1 MIEELRQRIIAA
13 LTDIG
18 IETSHVHIDRPKQAQ
33 HGHLATN
40 APLVFAKQ
48 LKKPPMEIANALRER
63 IQLDAGIVAEI
74 ESVEPG
80 FLNFTLAD
88 GYLQRNLIT
97 ILHSREKYGG
107 TELGQG
113 KRALVEFVSANPT
126 GPLTVGHG
134 RGAILGDIVSNILI
148 WNGFQVEREYYYND
162 AGRQMRLLGE
172 SVRARYLEALGKQ
185 TSFPE
190 DGYEGEYIRKIAESL
205 KAEQGD
211 ALKGQTDVQPFT
223 EMAEKAIFEDING
236 TLKDLG
242 ITFDHYFNE
251 RSLYETGNLNKTVAV
266 LEEKDLIYKK
276 DGATWLKATALGR
289 GEDRVL
295 IKSTGEPTY
304 RLPDIAYHKDKVE
317 RGYDLIVD
325 IFGADHQDTYPD
337 VLAGVQGLGHDTEHI
352 KVLIH
357 QFVTLTRGGQQVKMS
372 TRKATFVTLDEL
384 ISDVGRDVVR
394 YFFIMRGMGTHLQ
407 FDLDLAKDTSD
418 ENPVYYLQYAHARMV
433 NIGKRAEAFG
443 YAIKPDSAPLDLL
456 GLPEERAVMVLLWWF
471 QEVVGQAYQTLEPQ
485 TIANYLQELAAA
497 YHRLY
502 TVARVVTEDTN
513 MSAARLV
520 LTEACR
526 QTMANGLT
534 ILGIS
539 APERM

>member
-1 MIEELRQRIIAA
+1 MIEILRQSIISA
-13 LTDIG
+13 LAELDVKTDD
-18 IETSHVHIDRPKQAQ
+18 VQLDRPKQVQ

-40 APLVFAKQ
+40 APLVFARQ
-48 LKKPPMEIANALRER
+48 LKKSPLEIADALRER
-63 IQLDAGIVAEI
+63 IQLDPSVVAGI
-74 ESVEPG
+74 ESVPPG

-88 GYLQRNLIT
+88 DFLRQNLVT
-97 ILHSREKYGG
+97 ILRAGENYGRSESG
-107 TELGQG
+107 RD

-134 RGAILGDIVSNILI
+134 RGAILGDIVSNILT
-148 WNGFQVEREYYYND
+148 WNGYRVEREYYYND

-172 SVRARYLEALGKQ
+172 SVRARYLEAMGGKPA
-185 TSFPE
+185 FPE
-190 DGYEGEYIRKIAESL
+190 DGYEGEYIRDIADNL

-211 ALKGQTDVQPFT
+211 ALKDQTDPGLFT
-223 EMAEKAIFEDING
+223 EAAEKAIFEDINQ
-236 TLKDLG
+236 TLESLG
-242 ITFDHYFNE
+242 ITFDLYFNE
-251 RSLYETGNLNKTVAV
+251 RSLYESGNLDKTVAA
-266 LEEKDLIYKK
+266 LDEKGLVFKK
-276 DGATWLKATALGR
+276 DGATWFKATVLGR
-289 GEDRVL
+289 DEDRVL

-337 VLAGVQGLGHDTEHI
+337 VLAGVQGLGYDTDHI

-433 NIGKRAEAFG
+433 NIRKRAEAFD
-443 YAIKPDSAPLDLL
+443 YAIEPDSAPLELL
-456 GLPEERAVMVLLWWF
+456 GLPEERTVMLLLWWF
-471 QEVVGQAYQTLEPQ
+471 QEAVRQAYQTLEPQ
-485 TIANYLQELAAA
+485 TVATYLQELATA

-502 TVARVVTEDTN
+502 TVARVVTEDAP
-513 MSAARLV
+513 MSTARLV

-526 QTMANGLT
+526 QTMANGLA